1 MIELIIDLLHYITVR
16 PERPERPE
24 RPHCYKYHIRTD
36 FYQVP

>member
-16 PERPERPE
+16 PERPERP
-24 RPHCYKYHIRTD
+24 HCYKYHIRID